1 MFDKCKLWILSTDLS
16 RISQLKTPGFSF
28 LYPSILASISGV
40 ASFGLLP
47 PSTPGLIEPVS
58 WYLHATRGGCY
69 CYLLLLLLLLLLL
82 PIKNLAN
89 TAVADPEL
97 PADDAGPH
105 PGRRHLDDLQSDVIR
120 EGAAVDKN
128 SPQLINPAL
137 P

>member
-1 MFDKCKLWILSTDLS
+1 MFDKYKLWILGTDLS

-58 WYLHATRGGCY
+58 WYLHVTRGGCY
-69 CYLLLLLLLLLLL
+69 FYLLLLLLLLL

-105 PGRRHLDDLQSDVIR
+105 PGRRHLDNLQSDVIGKR
-120 EGAAVDKN
+120 PPIDEH
-128 SPQLINPAL
+128 SS
-137 P
+137 

>member
-69 CYLLLLLLLLLLL
+69 CCLLLLLLS